1 MTRAWCVPEATRKR
15 EKCFPDVF
23 PRRRSRFLTATS
35 KKKATSTDARVRVS
49 FVARHG
55 RAPRVAFPFLT
66 RDVTQTPATKPPQTT
81 EQAERAREGVSP
93 TAATT
98 TEKKGG
104 EETARAAEASPID
117 SHTAIPGD
125 VRPGEDERLR
135 SAEARER
142 REVLDEEDAGTV
154 SGRVKGDARDDDA
167 NDDARQKDDGDA
179 AATERSPRGATR
191 DRPDDEPSSGVSA
204 SRASKKPRLVW
215 TPELHMRFMNA
226 VNHLGIKH
234 AVPKTILQ
242 LMNVEGMTRENVA
255 SHLQK
260 YRLYLKRLAGLS
272 PNAPLPAD
280 IMQRAQPYTALP
292 GNGNGAGVNV
302 PFMPTMEQMHA
313 GLPPTQPPAGAPGM
327 PNPNA
332 NHPSPAMGS
341 FMAGMGGMPGGP
353 PGVQT
358 GMAGTIPFAPFG
370 GAPPGPGPAH
380 VALGVSDPYG
390 AAAQQR
396 AQQAYAAA
404 GFGQFLHYMH
414 GLQTSGYGA
423 MPAGAMPPSGQGPS
437 ASGAQVTSAGDDAWQ
452 AGGGPPAAGAET
464 KDA

>member
-272 PNAPLPAD
+272 PNAPMTAD
-280 IMQRAQPYTALP
+280 IMQRAQPYGAFP
-292 GNGNGAGVNV
+292 GNGAGMSV

-313 GLPPTQPPAGAPGM
+313 GLPPTHPPGM
-327 PNPNA
+327 SSPNA
-332 NHPSPAMGS
+332 NPQAAQMALGPFVPS
-341 FMAGMGGMPGGP
+341 MGGMP
-353 PGVQT
+353 T
-358 GMAGTIPFAPFG
+358 PFAPFG
-370 GAPPGPGPAH
+370 GAPPGPAH

-390 AAAQQR
+390 AAAQQ
-396 AQQAYAAA
+396 AYAAA
-404 GFGQFLHYMH
+404 GFGQFLNYMH
-414 GLQTSGYGA
+414 GLQTSGFGA
-423 MPAGAMPPSGQGPS
+423 LPAGAMPASGQGLGV
-437 ASGAQVTSAGDDAWQ
+437 SGAEVTSTGDNAWQ
-452 AGGGPPAAGAET
+452 AGRGGAPNATGADTKET
-464 KDA
+464 

>member
-1 MTRAWCVPEATRKR
+1 MN
-15 EKCFPDVF
+15 
-23 PRRRSRFLTATS
+23 
-35 KKKATSTDARVRVS
+35 
-49 FVARHG
+49 
-55 RAPRVAFPFLT
+55 
-66 RDVTQTPATKPPQTT
+66 
-81 EQAERAREGVSP
+81 
-93 TAATT
+93 
-98 TEKKGG
+98 
-104 EETARAAEASPID
+104 ET
-117 SHTAIPGD
+117 
-125 VRPGEDERLR
+125 
-135 SAEARER
+135 
-142 REVLDEEDAGTV
+142 
-154 SGRVKGDARDDDA
+154 RVKGTTSDEDAKGTAPDA
-167 NDDARQKDDGDA
+167 KGDAKGDERGDVFDAATEGHEPDA
-179 AATERSPRGATR
+179 AASPRGEKKQTR
-191 DRPDDEPSSGVSA
+191 DRPDEEPHTGVS
-204 SRASKKPRLVW
+204 RDPRVSKKPRLVW

-226 VNHLGIKH
+226 VNHLGIKR
-234 AVPKTILQ
+234 AVPKTILS

-280 IMQRAQPYTALP
+280 IMQRAQPYSAFT
-292 GNGNGAGVNV
+292 GSGTGMNV

-370 GAPPGPGPAH
+370 GAPPGAAAH

-404 GFGQFLHYMH
+404 GFGQFLNYMH
-414 GLQTSGYGA
+414 GLQSSGYGA
-423 MPAGAMPPSGQGPS
+423 MPS
-437 ASGAQVTSAGDDAWQ
+437 SGAAPLSGGISGPVGPPGAEVTSAGGNAWQ

-464 KDA
+464 KDT

>member
-1 MTRAWCVPEATRKR
+1 MGV
-15 EKCFPDVF
+15 
-23 PRRRSRFLTATS
+23 SR
-35 KKKATSTDARVRVS
+35 D
-49 FVARHG
+49 
-55 RAPRVAFPFLT
+55 PRV
-66 RDVTQTPATKPPQTT
+66 
-81 EQAERAREGVSP
+81 
-93 TAATT
+93 
-98 TEKKGG
+98 
-104 EETARAAEASPID
+104 
-117 SHTAIPGD
+117 
-125 VRPGEDERLR
+125 
-135 SAEARER
+135 
-142 REVLDEEDAGTV
+142 
-154 SGRVKGDARDDDA
+154 
-167 NDDARQKDDGDA
+167 
-179 AATERSPRGATR
+179 
-191 DRPDDEPSSGVSA
+191 
-204 SRASKKPRLVW
+204 SKKPRLVW

-226 VNHLGIKH
+226 VNHLGIKR
-234 AVPKTILQ
+234 AVPKTILS

-280 IMQRAQPYTALP
+280 IMQRAQPYSAFP
-292 GNGNGAGVNV
+292 GSGTGMNV

-313 GLPPTQPPAGAPGM
+313 GLPPTHQKSPAGAPGM
-327 PNPNA
+327 SGRNA
-332 NHPSPAMGS
+332 NPQAAQMAGLGP
-341 FMAGMGGMPGGP
+341 FVAGMGGMPAPAGGVP
-353 PGVQT
+353 T
-358 GMAGTIPFAPFG
+358 MPFAPFG

-452 AGGGPPAAGAET
+452 AGGRPPAAGAET

>member
-1 MTRAWCVPEATRKR
+1 MNETRVVKGTGTTSDDDAKG
-15 EKCFPDVF
+15 
-23 PRRRSRFLTATS
+23 TA
-35 KKKATSTDARVRVS
+35 KGDA
-49 FVARHG
+49 
-55 RAPRVAFPFLT
+55 
-66 RDVTQTPATKPPQTT
+66 
-81 EQAERAREGVSP
+81 
-93 TAATT
+93 
-98 TEKKGG
+98 KG
-104 EETARAAEASPID
+104 
-117 SHTAIPGD
+117 
-125 VRPGEDERLR
+125 DERLGDVFD
-135 SAEARER
+135 AATEGREP
-142 REVLDEEDAGTV
+142 
-154 SGRVKGDARDDDA
+154 
-167 NDDARQKDDGDA
+167 DA
-179 AATERSPRGATR
+179 AASPRGATR
-191 DRPDDEPSSGVSA
+191 DRPDDEPRTGVS
-204 SRASKKPRLVW
+204 RDPGRVSKKPRLVW

-226 VNHLGIKH
+226 VNHLGIKR
-234 AVPKTILQ
+234 AVPKTILS

-280 IMQRAQPYTALP
+280 IMQRAQPYSAFP
-292 GNGNGAGVNV
+292 GSGTGMNV

-358 GMAGTIPFAPFG
+358 GMAGTMPFAPFG
-370 GAPPGPGPAH
+370 AAPPGQ

-404 GFGQFLHYMH
+404 GFGQFLNYMH
-414 GLQTSGYGA
+414 GLQSSGYGA
-423 MPAGAMPPSGQGPS
+423 MPSSGAAPPSGGISGP
-437 ASGAQVTSAGDDAWQ
+437 AGPPGAEVTSAGGNAWQ

-464 KDA
+464 KDT